1 MDIVIEGVGV
11 NVATKEGFNDGS
23 NEESDEELGVIDGVG
38 VGVGVNVE
46 TIDGSDEGSSA
57 ELGVTEVTEGVVE
70 GSTEV

>member
-38 VGVGVNVE
+38 VGVNVE

>member
-11 NVATKEGFNDGS
+11 IVATKEGFDDGFK
-23 NEESDEELGVIDGVG
+23 EESDEELGVTDG

-57 ELGVTEVTEGVVE
+57 KLGVTEVTEGVVE
-70 GSTEV
+70 GTTEV